1 MNTLLKVSEKIQM
14 KRNHFKWQEES
25 EDKKGALSVHI
36 EPLSVSQDSLFKTSQ
51 NLILLLTRRHP
62 GNDVIWSLQLF
73 PWLEMHRHWIIYK
86 IFSPMGTLFY
96 H

>member
-1 MNTLLKVSEKIQM
+1 MNTLLKVNEKIQM
-14 KRNHFKWQEES
+14 EGNHFKWQEES
-25 EDKKGALSVHI
+25 EDKKGALAFHI

-62 GNDVIWSLQLF
+62 GNGVIWSLQLF
-73 PWLEMHRHWIIYK
+73 QWIEIHRHWIIYK
-86 IFSPMGTLFY
+86 VFLPIGTLSY